1 MFGPVESKV
10 ARVGKK
16 AVIGLGAG
24 LCLGVGVAFL
34 TVAAWLLL
42 VAVADALT
50 AATVIGVTYLGAGL
64 ILLGVVLTGG
74 NSGTDR
80 TAHNA
85 ATGPEQGAAEVPPLM
100 AAFLH
105 GMNAGA
111 RTANQNR

>member
-10 ARVGKK
+10 ARVGKT

-24 LCLGVGVAFL
+24 LCLAVGLGFL

-42 VAVADALT
+42 VAVTDAAT
-50 AATVIGVTYLGAGL
+50 AATVIGATYLGAGL
-64 ILLGVVLTGG
+64 ILLGVVLAGG
-74 NSGTDR
+74 RSG
-80 TAHNA
+80 
-85 ATGPEQGAAEVPPLM
+85 GQGAAEGAAVGSQQGAGEMPPLM

-111 RTANQNR
+111 RTAHQNR